1 MVTASITAKFRS
13 DAITAV
19 VLALLAI
26 AVYIGFRF
34 QWRFAI
40 AALIALVHDVVS
52 TLGLLAL
59 SQIELNLSLVAAVL
73 TTAGYSINDTV
84 VVFDRA
90 REELRRGGTASN
102 RAILNLAL
110 NRTFSRTIMT
120 SLTTLLALLALLSFG
135 GEALR
140 GLSIALIWGVVIG
153 TYSSLFLA
161 TPLLLLFKVSPK
173 LFAPREAG
181 EDAGEDAALRFAQ
194 TIQEEPEILPPEPS
208 STACRACCAKPPR
221 KSSNAK
227 RNAARKP

>member
-1 MVTASITAKFRS
+1 M
-13 DAITAV
+13 
-19 VLALLAI
+19 ALLAI

-102 RAILNLAL
+102 QAILNLAL

-135 GEALR
+135 GEALPGCLLR
-140 GLSIALIWGVVIG
+140 
-153 TYSSLFLA
+153 SSGGWSSALFLA
-161 TPLLLLFKVSPK
+161 VLATFAATFQGIAEA
-173 LFAPREAG
+173 FAPREAG

-208 STACRACCAKPPR
+208 STVPAAPAAPRPPR

-227 RNAARKP
+227 RNAARKNRKKRSR